1 MKYALTIALFVLASL
16 LKAQNDSTYISISVE
31 AVSFSDFIKVV
42 EEKGQVSILYNEEDF
57 SETKVSL
64 SIKDQNVYSVVSN
77 ALPNNDYRVS
87 TWKGFIII
95 LKEEELINDLP
106 DYSIAKLEEITEDNS
121 PSTEFIQGRKAD
133 LISIKIGNARSKK
146 AGKNVL
152 TKGEIYNAA
161 TGEPVE
167 SATIYISKLNKGAV
181 SDINGKFQIVLP
193 SGRFSAQ
200 IECLGMKKIN
210 CQLDVL
216 SEGSFSI
223 AMENANFEIEE
234 VQIYG
239 DKQMNFREKE
249 AGLEKLNVETI
260 KELPTMMGESDIVKV
275 TEFLPGV
282 VSVGEGAAGLNVRGG
297 GFDQNAFYFNKIA
310 IYNTSHMFGFFPAFN
325 ADVISD
331 FSLYKG
337 YIPAKY
343 GGRLSSVFNIN
354 ARSGNKKNYT
364 AKGGISLSTANL
376 TIEGPIKKDTASFLV
391 NFRTSYSDWILRQIN
406 DYNIQNS
413 EASFNDLSVSL
424 DYDLPNTQV
433 NVFGYYS
440 YDYFKFSTLNT
451 YWYSNGGLSAS
462 VGHHFSPTFR
472 SDFSI
477 SASQYQFKT
486 IDTQIRNAE
495 YEHPFKLEQYEFDAD
510 FTKDF
515 SRKNSLDFGG
525 NGIWHHLNRGDV
537 TPYGENSNVK
547 EVNLGEEQGLEMAL
561 YIADNFDITNQLTAS
576 AGFRLSMYSA
586 FGPQNVYTYYED
598 GPKEIRTI
606 QDSIQFGSG
615 EPIKWYTFPEF
626 RLSLNYQTDEYGN
639 IKLAFNQMHQSI
651 FMLNQTIS
659 LSPNTQWKL
668 ADYNIAP
675 SNANQISLGVFR
687 TIPRGKWELSVEGFY
702 KTAKNYSVFKD
713 GANFL
718 STPQVETTILQGD
731 LNSYGVEF
739 LIKKTWPKLD
749 IWLAYTFSR
758 SIVEVDGEEDWQKI
772 NDGNPFPSDFD
783 IPNVLNAIV
792 MWHITKRISFSTTL
806 TYQSGKPATF
816 PTSFYYIDGIPR
828 IDYSNRNEFRMPDYF
843 RTDISLTIEGNLK
856 KEKFLHSKLNF
867 SVYNLTGR
875 KNPYSVFFEQSN
887 GQVNGFQYSV
897 IGVPVFMVTWMFKLG
912 NYDAK

>member
-1 MKYALTIALFVLASL
+1 MKIVLSIVLTVLSSL
-16 LKAQNDSTYISISVE
+16 LYAQDYSKKISISVE
-31 AVSFSDFIKVV
+31 DVPFSDFIQTI
-42 EEKGQVSILYNEEDF
+42 EKEAHVNILYDEENFVDQKVTISANDKDALSIVKMALVNENF
-57 SETKVSL
+57 NVSL
-64 SIKDQNVYSVVSN
+64 
-77 ALPNNDYRVS
+77 
-87 TWKGFIII
+87 WKGFILI
-95 LKEEELINDLP
+95 LNDQELISDLP
-106 DYSIAKLEEITEDNS
+106 DYSKIILVEEEVDEPTTTD
-121 PSTEFIQGRKAD
+121 FIQGRKAD
-133 LISIKIGNARSKK
+133 LINIKIGNVKSQKVGKK
-146 AGKNVL
+146 VL
-152 TKGEIYNAA
+152 TKGRIYNVA

-167 SATIYISKLNKGAV
+167 NATIYISKLNKGAV
-181 SDINGKFQIVLP
+181 SDINGKFQLVLP
-193 SGRFSAQ
+193 SGKFSAQ

-210 CQLDVL
+210 CQLNVL
-216 SEGSFSI
+216 SGGSFSI
-223 AMENANFEIEE
+223 AMESAKFEIDE

-249 AGLEKLNVETI
+249 AGLEKLNVEAI

-275 TEFLPGV
+275 SEFLPGV

-325 ADVISD
+325 AYVVED

-337 YIPAKY
+337 FVPAKY

-364 AKGGISLSTANL
+364 AKGGISLSTASL

-391 NFRTSYSDWILRQIN
+391 NFRTSYSDWILKQIN

-413 EASFNDLSVSL
+413 EAQFNDLTVSL
-424 DYDLPNTQV
+424 DYDLPKTQV

-440 YDYFKFSTLNT
+440 YDYFKFSTLNK
-451 YWYSNGGLSAS
+451 YWYSNAGVSAS

-477 SASQYQFKT
+477 SGSQYRFKT
-486 IDTQIRNAE
+486 IDTQLKNAE
-495 YEHPFKLEQYEFDAD
+495 YEHPFKLEQFEFDAD

-515 SRKNSLDFGG
+515 GRKNKLDFGAV
-525 NGIWHHLNRGDV
+525 GIWYQLNRGEV
-537 TPYGENSNVK
+537 KAYGEDSNVK
-547 EVNLGEEQGLEMAL
+547 EVDLGKEQGLEMAL
-561 YIADNFDITNQLTAS
+561 YVADNFEITPQLKAS
-576 AGFRLSMYSA
+576 AGFRLNMYSA
-586 FGPQNVYTYYED
+586 FGPKTVYEFYD
-598 GPKEIRTI
+598 NGPKEINTI
-606 QDSIQFGSG
+606 KDTIQFGAG
-615 EPIKWYTFPEF
+615 EPLKWYTFPEF

-651 FMLNQTIS
+651 FMLNQTVS

-668 ADYNIAP
+668 ADYHIAP
-675 SNANQISLGVFR
+675 STANQISLGVFR

-702 KTAKNYSVFKD
+702 KGAKNYSAFKD
-713 GANFL
+713 GVNFL

-731 LNSYGVEF
+731 LTSYGVEF
-739 LIKKTWPKLD
+739 LLKKNWPKLD

-758 SIVEVDGEEDWQKI
+758 SWIKVDGEKDWQKI
-772 NDGNPFPSDFD
+772 NNGNPFPSDFD

-792 MWHITKRISFSTTL
+792 MWHITTRVTFSTTL

-843 RTDISLTIEGNLK
+843 RTDISLTVEGNLK

-875 KNPYSVFFEQSN
+875 KNPYSVFFDQSN
-887 GQVNGFQYSV
+887 GVVNGYQYSV
-897 IGVPVFMVTWMFKLG
+897 IGVPIFMVTWLFKLG